1 MMPDTYV
8 RVNIPR
14 IIRDNRSNNLYHM
27 IYKTK
32 AMLYMFLSIEND
44 RKCPFYHVWC
54 VCEKHPCRPQ
64 SVSTVINNNI
74 LVTLKQDYSTAADL
88 YHFVFVA
95 LFVSFQFVT
104 KYEIPL
110 DAKQW
115 FSDFEEFRML
125 INNSRR
131 KFEGW
136 KGKGFKCY

>member
-64 SVSTVINNNI
+64 SVSKVINNNI

-88 YHFVFVA
+88 YHSVFVA
-95 LFVSFQFVT
+95 LFV
-104 KYEIPL
+104 I
-110 DAKQW
+110 
-115 FSDFEEFRML
+115 
-125 INNSRR
+125 NSRQLVVFSVFR
-131 KFEGW
+131 IFLLV
-136 KGKGFKCY
+136 